1 MATAKEQLLSMMSP
15 QQARLMDQQL
25 RDQQV
30 AQRSQGAG
38 MLSGLVQAYTGMAD
52 TAQRATGIMPMG
64 STEMGARRQQ
74 AEQQQMTQ
82 AIQGAQGK
90 DRIAKL
96 RDTAAKLRATGNLRA
111 IMMADQYDMQ
121 ADELAYKAGMLT
133 VNQIKAMNTGK
144 GSQGVTSTEGEHFRD
159 EAGNIYATVLTTD
172 KSTGNVEA
180 KYVNLTGGPEY
191 DGKSKLVPV
200 IKSGEFSG
208 MSPLEASEL
217 RAVREGKIQESKD
230 FNVMRVEAA
239 KDYSEA
245 KSLHSNLIR
254 ALELTKEAAESGQ
267 LEGGVQAAL
276 QNAWFKVT
284 GSTPKNIAELNQ
296 IFGESTY
303 QRLKPLFGG
312 VISEGERKA
321 VEDLYMNI
329 GKSGATNTALLNS
342 LIGKANGAMFNYNVL
357 MSSKSYEDYIG
368 KLTAADV
375 IPEET
380 KTTDKPRR
388 RRWNPETNTFEDI

>member
-38 MLSGLVQAYTGMAD
+38 MLSGLVQAYTGMGD
-52 TAQRATGIMPMG
+52 IAQRSAGIMPMG
-64 STEMGARRQQ
+64 ANEMGARRQQ
-74 AEQQQMTQ
+74 TEQQQLIQ

-96 RDTAAKLRATGNLRA
+96 RDTASKLRATGNLKA

-133 VNQIKAMNTGK
+133 VNQIKAMNTSK

-172 KSTGNVEA
+172 KNTGKVEA

-191 DGKSKLVPV
+191 DGKSKLIPV

-208 MSPLEASEL
+208 MSPLEAADL
-217 RAVREGKIQESKD
+217 KAVREGKIQEAKD

-276 QNAWFKVT
+276 QNAWFKAT
-284 GSTPKNIAELNQ
+284 GTTPKNIAELNQ

-329 GKSGATNTALLNS
+329 GKSGATNTALLNA

-357 MSSKSYEDYIG
+357 MSSKSYEDYID

-375 IPEET
+375 IPEQ
-380 KTTDKPRR
+380 KTTSKPRR
-388 RRWNPETNTFEDI
+388 RRWNPETNSFEDI